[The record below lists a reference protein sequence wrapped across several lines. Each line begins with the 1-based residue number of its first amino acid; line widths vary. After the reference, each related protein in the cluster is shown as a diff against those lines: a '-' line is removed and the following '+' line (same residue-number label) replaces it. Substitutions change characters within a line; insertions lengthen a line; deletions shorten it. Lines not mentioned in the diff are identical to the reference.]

1 MNISSTEKITESV
14 TWLGK
19 WTFVLA
25 AAGSA
30 VGLGNIWGFTY
41 RVGEGG
47 GSAFVLIYLGCI
59 LVVGLP
65 IMMAEIMIGRYAQHS
80 PVSAMKKAALDSGK
94 TGYWQAVGWTGLV
107 SGILILSFYS
117 VLAGMCIKYI
127 GISAMA
133 NTAIVSEDQFAQV
146 TGAPLTLFFWHS
158 IFIGLTVAIIASGV
172 IGGIERMVRL
182 LMPMLFILMVV
193 MVVNAMI
200 YGDFKA
206 GLNYLFTPDFSKVN
220 SSTFLSAMGQ
230 AFFSLSLGMGS
241 IMCYGS
247 YMRKSENIFKTSLTV
262 AGLDTLIAILAGLA
276 IFPMIFAY
284 NMNPAEGPGL
294 VFISLLSIFSE
305 MGLVGNF
312 IGPTFFTL
320 LSIAALSSAISLL
333 EPSVAYFE
341 ENKIVSRLTAAVIL
355 GLIIWVVGIGSV
367 FSFNIWK
374 DINFI
379 GNNTFMDS
387 IVFLT
392 FDILMPLGGMLVAIF
407 AGWFFNSKLAMDE
420 LSGVHQ
426 NIFKTWRFFIKFV
439 SPVLVAAVFIS
450 QLFPDLPDQSKDFFS
465 TLIGLFS

>member
-1 MNISSTEKITESV
+1 MNISSSNKISESV
-14 TWLGK
+14 TWVGK

-30 VGLGNIWGFTY
+30 VGLGNIWSFPY
-41 RVGEGG
+41 KVGEGG

-59 LVVGLP
+59 LLVGLP

-107 SGILILSFYS
+107 SGVLILSFYS
-117 VLAGMCIKYI
+117 VLAGICINYI
-127 GISAMA
+127 GIAAMPS
-133 NTAIVSEDQFAQV
+133 TEITSVEQYAQV
-146 TGAPLTLFFWHS
+146 TGSPLRLFFWHS
-158 IFIGLTVAIIASGV
+158 IFIGLNIAIIASGV

-193 MVVNAMI
+193 MLINAMI
-200 YGDFKA
+200 NGDFKA
-206 GLNYLFTPDFSKVN
+206 GLNYLFAPDFSKV
-220 SSTFLSAMGQ
+220 SSETFLSAMGQ

-284 NMNPAEGPGL
+284 GMEPQQGPGL
-294 VFISLLSIFSE
+294 VFKSLLAIFIE
-305 MGLVGNF
+305 MPLGNL
-312 IGPTFFTL
+312 IGPAFFML

-341 ENKIVSRLTAAVIL
+341 ENKIVSRFAAAVIL
-355 GLIIWVVGIGSV
+355 GLLIWFIGIGSV
-367 FSFNIWK
+367 LSL
-374 DINFI
+374 
-379 GNNTFMDS
+379 NNWESTFFLGERNFMDS
-387 IVFLT
+387 IIYLT
-392 FDILMPLGGMLVAIF
+392 FNILMPLGGMLVAVF
-407 AGWFFNSKLAMDE
+407 AGWFFKPKLAMEE
-420 LSGVHQ
+420 LSGAHL
-426 NIFKTWRFFIKFV
+426 NIFKTWRFFIKFI
-439 SPVLVAAVFIS
+439 SPVLVASVFVY
-450 QLFPDLPDQSKDFFS
+450 QLTS
-465 TLIGLFS
+465 